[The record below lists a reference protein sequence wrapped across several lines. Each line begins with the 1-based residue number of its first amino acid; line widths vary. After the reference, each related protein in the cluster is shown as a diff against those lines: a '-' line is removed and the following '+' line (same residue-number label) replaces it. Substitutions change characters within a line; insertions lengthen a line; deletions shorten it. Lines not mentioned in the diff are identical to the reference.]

1 MTIKR
6 KRPRMTIKKKA
17 PEHDREEPPG
27 SSPRVTVVKKSPNM
41 TIRKKKPRYDRENKK
56 PRGAGLCFV

>member
-41 TIRKKKPRYDRENKK
+41 TEAQI
-56 PRGAGLCFV
+56 